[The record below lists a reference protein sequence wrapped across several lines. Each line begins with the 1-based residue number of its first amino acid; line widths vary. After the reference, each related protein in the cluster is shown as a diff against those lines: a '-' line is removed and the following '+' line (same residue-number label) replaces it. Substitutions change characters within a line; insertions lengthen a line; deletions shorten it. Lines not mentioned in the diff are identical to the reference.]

1 MSRQGDPA
9 TGAIELPRSMWKLIE
24 EFVSVSER
32 DEIRQVLG
40 EAAVDLSLDLH
51 AEVAILMEIWHE
63 MKEGQALAHSQDPM
77 SVLLEPAT
85 IKSLLRHDIQLLL
98 LNIQKKALDE
108 GRNENEA
115 LSSYNRSVV
124 SFALGQ
130 SWPGS
135 GLSRPGSTDRS
146 KDRMSPQR
154 RPNTSESQSL
164 VFNMEDLKDKL
175 NIQNIDDI
183 VLHLQSILQEEC
195 SILNK
200 CILFLQK
207 SLEEEHLSNSE
218 LVAINKEPSIAEL
231 KEERKI
237 LERDLLLTSSIQN
250 LALPSILSGP
260 TSSQVSYRNIEP
272 LSGGPADLTRRIP
285 FLPLSSGRSEA
296 NLESCMKL
304 HSPSESGSW
313 VYPIKPERLSTL
325 PYRTSLMPLSE
336 PNCQIDGTP
345 NAYAPFHSKV
355 KVQSKLQA
363 HALGVESRTLSM
375 TEMFPTCGTTP
386 IEELSS
392 LQNEM
397 QMSLMCAEATNE
409 LPIESLLT
417 SSLGHTEIH
426 RSTEKPRTLPSRLRS
441 PTEVLPS
448 RAKLEGHILI
458 PAPPSSE
465 KPINA
470 QPISGR
476 RVRRAHTDSLTGTA

>member
-108 GRNENEA
+108 G
-115 LSSYNRSVV
+115 
-124 SFALGQ
+124 
-130 SWPGS
+130 
-135 GLSRPGSTDRS
+135 
-146 KDRMSPQR
+146 
-154 RPNTSESQSL
+154 SL

-355 KVQSKLQA
+355 KVQSKLQT

-409 LPIESLLT
+409 LPIEPLLT